1 MAKGYAKEYAP
12 ITYVVT
18 FKIKVDYD
26 YSPKFVY
33 SPKFIKEDILQAFPE
48 AKAIKV
54 TKDG

>member
-1 MAKGYAKEYAP
+1 VAKGYAKEYTP
-12 ITYVVT
+12 IPYVVT

-26 YSPKFVY
+26 YSPKFV
-33 SPKFIKEDILQAFPE
+33 KEDILQAFPD